1 MAVTA
6 AEVRAYA
13 SRATRGNAPDS
24 ENEVRMNDADP
35 TAGAPATSLEAPL
48 PGLRAGVEVEVSG
61 ETGALF
67 DATFGR
73 RIKLDPRGLVL
84 AQALADATADRRP
97 SALAALAQ
105 TEAKTV
111 VTLTDRLS
119 ALDLLDTPR
128 ARARAKDRVSL
139 AAVRATPA
147 AHLRPIP
154 GRRFGCTMCGSCCG
168 GHNIGP
174 VSDAILDGLDAHL
187 DALEPAIRAARRID
201 KDLFFVLPGDRAT
214 PGRDVMCQASGGSCV
229 FLDERGLCRIHAKV
243 GGDAKPLPCRIFP
256 WELVLTPTGVRV
268 AVQREC
274 RDFLAATAD
283 DRPQVRDAEAE
294 LVALVQQIP
303 ELPVARLAP
312 RLRGQELASWADV
325 EALEADLRAALAA
338 PHPAPSSMSIESS
351 QLHPSMPIEA
361 SPDATS
367 SLATFA
373 ALAAALPPASGDA
386 PAADFDAWRARLST
400 HAKAILAAAPA
411 PDARVSIR
419 VDALRLLVA
428 ALDAADGWT
437 LARALAPV
445 EGELVRLLS
454 AHLDHALWSTTPL
467 RATSIEGGLGRV
479 HAEWLLARLMGI
491 VRAREVKRFHVTTQ
505 DVQDGL
511 ANASFLFRHADLG
524 PVLGELDPLT
534 AATFLDGCTGALAAA
549 PDRTLDR
556 RTELVKF

>member
-1 MAVTA
+1 MT
-6 AEVRAYA
+6 
-13 SRATRGNAPDS
+13 
-24 ENEVRMNDADP
+24 DADP
-35 TAGAPATSLEAPL
+35 TAGAPDQRLDEPL
-48 PGLRAGVEVEVSG
+48 PGLRAGVTVEVTG

-84 AQALADATADRRP
+84 AQALAQATADRRP

-105 TEAKTV
+105 TEARTV

-128 ARARAKDRVSL
+128 ARARARDRVSL
-139 AAVRATPA
+139 AAVRAAPA

-168 GHNIGP
+168 GHNVGP
-174 VSDAILDGLDAHL
+174 VSEAILDGLDAHL
-187 DALEPAIRAARRID
+187 DALEPAIRAARKID

-214 PGRDVMCQASGGSCV
+214 PGRDVMCQASNGSCV

-274 RDFLAATAD
+274 RDFLAATSEAQ
-283 DRPQVRDAEAE
+283 PLVSDAETE

-303 ELPVARLAP
+303 ELPVARLTP
-312 RLRGQELASWADV
+312 RLRGAELPSWADV
-325 EALEADLRAALAA
+325 ESLETDLRAAVAA
-338 PHPAPSSMSIESS
+338 SHPTPSSMSIEASEPR
-351 QLHPSMPIEA
+351 PSTSIEA
-361 SPDATS
+361 SPIATS
-367 SLATFA
+367 SLTTFA
-373 ALAAALPPASGDA
+373 ALAAALPPAPRDA
-386 PAADFDAWRARLST
+386 PAPDFDAWRARLGA
-400 HAKAILAAAPA
+400 HAKAILAAAPP
-411 PDARVSIR
+411 PDTRVLIR

-428 ALDAADGWT
+428 ALDAAEGWT

-445 EGELVRLLS
+445 DGELARLLS
-454 AHLDHALWSTTPL
+454 AHLDHALWSTVPL

-479 HAEWLLARLMGI
+479 HAEWLVARLIAI

-511 ANASFLFRHADLG
+511 ANASFLFRHADLA

-534 AATFLDGCTGALAAA
+534 AATFLDGLDALATT
-549 PDRTLDR
+549 PDRALDR
-556 RTELVKF
+556 RTELVKS